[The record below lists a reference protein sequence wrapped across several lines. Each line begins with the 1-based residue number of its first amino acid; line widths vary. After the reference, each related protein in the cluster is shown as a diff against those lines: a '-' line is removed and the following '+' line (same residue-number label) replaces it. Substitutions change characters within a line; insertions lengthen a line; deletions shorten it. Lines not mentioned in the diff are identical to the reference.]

1 MYELDRPTNYKVI
14 WLNTEDAVAS
24 TDRKEFIFNNL
35 PLIQIRNKSYLKI
48 NSITLSG
55 DGLSSAPNHNWEIK
69 LLNVKINQPSYFNS
83 DNNFVP
89 TIANLNYDQNNSI
102 QNGSMHLELETQDI
116 IQLGLSNESDDGH
129 GAVKN
134 SQNINF
140 HIGLVV
146 CEYME

>member
-55 DGLSSAPNHNWEIK
+55 NGLSSAPNHNWEIK

-89 TIANLNYDQNNSI
+89 TIAMLNYDQNNSV
-102 QNGSMHLELETQDI
+102 QTGSMHLELETQDI
-116 IQLGLSNESDDGH
+116 IQLGLNIESDDGH
-129 GAVKN
+129 GAAKN

-140 HIGLVV
+140 HIGLCVE
-146 CEYME
+146 EYME

>member
-1 MYELDRPTNYKVI
+1 MYELNRPTNYKVI

-35 PLIQIRNKSYLKI
+35 PVIQIRNKSYLKI

-55 DGLSSAPNHNWEIK
+55 DGVGSASNHNWEIK

-102 QNGSMHLELETQDI
+102 QNGAMHLELEYQDI
-116 IQLGLSNESDDGH
+116 MQMGLYIESDDGH

-134 SQNINF
+134 SQEINF
-140 HIGLVV
+140 HIGLCVE
-146 CEYME
+146 EYME

>member
-55 DGLSSAPNHNWEIK
+55 NGLSSAPNHNWEIK

-89 TIANLNYDQNNSI
+89 TIAMLNYDQNNSI

-116 IQLGLSNESDDGH
+116 IQLGLNIESDDGH

-140 HIGLVV
+140 HIGLCVE
-146 CEYME
+146 EYME

>member
-14 WLNTEDAVAS
+14 WLNTEDAVADS
-24 TDRKEFIFNNL
+24 SRKEFIFNNL

-55 DGLSSAPNHNWEIK
+55 AGISSATNHNWEIK
-69 LLNVKINQPSYFNS
+69 LMNVKINQPSYFNS

-89 TIANLNYDQNNSI
+89 TIAMLNYDQNNSV

-116 IQLGLSNESDDGH
+116 IQLGLHIENDDGD

-134 SQNINF
+134 SQAINF
-140 HIGLVV
+140 HIGLCVE
-146 CEYME
+146 EYME

>member
-116 IQLGLSNESDDGH
+116 IQLGLSIESDDGH

>member
-1 MYELDRPTNYKVI
+1 MYELNRPTNYKVI

-35 PLIQIRNKSYLKI
+35 PVIQIRNKSYLKI

-55 DGLSSAPNHNWEIK
+55 DGVGSASNHNWEIK

-102 QNGSMHLELETQDI
+102 QNGAMHLELEYQDI
-116 IQLGLSNESDDGH
+116 MQMGLHIESDDGH
-129 GAVKN
+129 GAVKS
-134 SQNINF
+134 SQEINF
-140 HIGLVV
+140 HIGLCVE
-146 CEYME
+146 EYME

>member
-1 MYELDRPTNYKVI
+1 MYELNRPTNYKVI

-24 TDRKEFIFNNL
+24 SDRKEFIFNNL
-35 PLIQIRNKSYLKI
+35 PVIQIRNKSYLKI

-55 DGLSSAPNHNWEIK
+55 DGVGSASNHNWEIK

-102 QNGSMHLELETQDI
+102 QNGAMHLELEYQDI
-116 IQLGLSNESDDGH
+116 MQMGLYIESDDGH

-134 SQNINF
+134 SQEINF
-140 HIGLVV
+140 HIGLCVE
-146 CEYME
+146 EYME

>member
-55 DGLSSAPNHNWEIK
+55 NGLSSAPNHNWEIK

-89 TIANLNYDQNNSI
+89 TIAMLNYDQNNSV
-102 QNGSMHLELETQDI
+102 QTGAMHLELETQDI
-116 IQLGLSNESDDGH
+116 IQLGLNIESDDGH
-129 GAVKN
+129 GAAKN

-140 HIGLVV
+140 HIGLCVE
-146 CEYME
+146 EYME

>member
-1 MYELDRPTNYKVI
+1 MYELNRPTNYKVI

-24 TDRKEFIFNNL
+24 SDRKEFIFNNL
-35 PLIQIRNKSYLKI
+35 PVIQIRNKSYLKI

-55 DGLSSAPNHNWEIK
+55 DGVGSASNHNWEIK

-89 TIANLNYDQNNSI
+89 TIANINYDQNNSI
-102 QNGSMHLELETQDI
+102 QNGAMHLELEYQDI
-116 IQLGLSNESDDGH
+116 MQMGLYIESDDGH

-134 SQNINF
+134 SQEINF
-140 HIGLVV
+140 HIGLCVE
-146 CEYME
+146 EYME

>member
-55 DGLSSAPNHNWEIK
+55 NGLSSAPNHNWEIK

-89 TIANLNYDQNNSI
+89 TIAMLNYDQNNSI

-116 IQLGLSNESDDGH
+116 IQLGLNIESDDGH
-129 GAVKN
+129 GAAKN

-140 HIGLVV
+140 HIGLCVE
-146 CEYME
+146 EYME

>member
-1 MYELDRPTNYKVI
+1 MYELNRPTNYKVI

-35 PLIQIRNKSYLKI
+35 PVIQIRNKSYLKI

-55 DGLSSAPNHNWEIK
+55 DGVGSASNHNWEIK

-89 TIANLNYDQNNSI
+89 TIANLNYDTNNSI
-102 QNGSMHLELETQDI
+102 QNGAMYLELEYQDI
-116 IQLGLSNESDDGH
+116 MQMGLYIESDDGH

-134 SQNINF
+134 SQEINF
-140 HIGLVV
+140 HIGLCVE
-146 CEYME
+146 EYME